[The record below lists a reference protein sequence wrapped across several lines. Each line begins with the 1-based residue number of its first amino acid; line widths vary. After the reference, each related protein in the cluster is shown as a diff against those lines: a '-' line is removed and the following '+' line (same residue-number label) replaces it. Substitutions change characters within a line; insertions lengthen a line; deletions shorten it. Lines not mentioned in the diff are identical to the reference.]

1 MSMHMKHIFLLAL
14 LLLVTSCMKEIDLEH
29 LRPDPKLVL
38 NCVITQNKPIIVSLS
53 RTWFYTEGESNIL
66 MDGVDVKLYVN
77 ERFVEQLSL
86 NLDANN
92 YNTFGNYVATYVPVI
107 GDKIR
112 IEAKKDGFKPVMA
125 EDIVPPPPTLLNFVA
140 ENHYIQGSYYNYFQE
155 RFKVTFKDDPAT
167 VNCYLISFSRG
178 YPVYEH
184 EDGDWEKPEVYQGTY
199 KWHSQSVDYASEP
212 VFENTISIL
221 DKVMG
226 NDWLSGGRGR
236 PFSDELFN
244 GKEYTMKLDRGYY
257 GYWSD
262 STNPDRMPDSIRVY
276 LYAISESYYKYMTA
290 LTSLNDGSLN
300 NDLADIGLAEPV
312 RVFNNIEGGVG
323 ILGTACVDSLTVAI
337 PNKVLPDND

>member
-38 NCVITQNKPIIVSLS
+38 NCVIIQDKPIIASLS
-53 RTWFYTEGESNIL
+53 RTWFYTEGGVNHL
-66 MDGVDVKLYVN
+66 MEGADVKLYVN
-77 ERFVEQLSL
+77 DRFVEQLSFNL
-86 NLDANN
+86 NAYN
-92 YNTFGNYVATYVPVI
+92 YNTFGGYVATYVPVV

-112 IEAKKDGFKPVMA
+112 VEAEMEGYKSVMA
-125 EDIVPPPPTLLNFVA
+125 EDVIPGPPTLLNFAV
-140 ENHYIQGSYYNYFQE
+140 ENYFNQSYYYRYFQE
-155 RFKVTFKDDPAT
+155 RLKVTFRDDPSAG
-167 VNCYLISFSRG
+167 NCYLVRFARG
-178 YPVYEH
+178 YPEYDYVG
-184 EDGDWEKPEVYQGTY
+184 DDWEKTKVYRGSY
-199 KWHSQSVDYASEP
+199 KWYSQSVNFASEP
-212 VFENTISIL
+212 IFENKITIL

-226 NDWLSGGRGR
+226 NDWLSGGQGR

-244 GKEYTMKLDRGYY
+244 GKEYT
-257 GYWSD
+257 
-262 STNPDRMPDSIRVY
+262 
-276 LYAISESYYKYMTA
+276 ESYYKYMLA
-290 LTSLNDGSLN
+290 LASLNDGSLN